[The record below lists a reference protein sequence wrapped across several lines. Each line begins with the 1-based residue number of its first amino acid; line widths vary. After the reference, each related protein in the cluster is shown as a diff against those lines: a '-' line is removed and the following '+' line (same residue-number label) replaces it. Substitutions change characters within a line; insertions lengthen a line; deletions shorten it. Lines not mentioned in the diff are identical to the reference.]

1 MRGRRSDLWA
11 GHGAVQREGPVI
23 RLAESDS
30 SAMRNERIEV
40 RRATASDAAD
50 IAPLYLHFLQSY
62 GHAAERSAVA
72 RFLADLLPEPWVLF
86 FVAIDAPKK
95 VVGFTGCVLTYSAVS
110 QALALTINDM
120 FVAASARRR
129 GIATVLCGAIEAHA
143 RRNGFAKI
151 FLETAPDA
159 EAAIGLYRKFG
170 FETRPYL
177 AMTKEFNDA

>member
-23 RLAESDS
+23 QLAETDS

-40 RRATASDAAD
+40 RRATTSDAAD

-62 GHAAERSAVA
+62 GHAAERSAVV

-129 GIATVLCGAIEAHA
+129 GS
-143 RRNGFAKI
+143 
-151 FLETAPDA
+151 
-159 EAAIGLYRKFG
+159 
-170 FETRPYL
+170 TRPNRPPMRWCSSTSPSAHTRACFSACAVMNRSSRIHSAVPPL
-177 AMTKEFNDA
+177 R